1 MSSRS
6 KKPHPSHAAS
16 STIETLSAN
25 ETSNCTQGDPRG
37 ELFGWDMSGHH
48 GFGFQRQQ
56 TSEPIFYSGAGHR
69 MTLGM
74 TGSGKAVNA
83 AIPELLTFPGN
94 AIVLDIKSEL
104 YHVTHRWRRD
114 VLGQDIIVIDPYG
127 VLGLP
132 NSGSLNP
139 LDLQS
144 LLGCSTYETASMLA
158 TLFCGLNQRSAVS
171 RGTNNDEFWQ
181 DQAVSLMTGL
191 IGMALEGKIPAGP
204 SFPAIRSLLK
214 SDNFIYDLT
223 TIMDENPPS
232 DQFRGEIAAFLQ
244 TVEVTRSGILSSLT
258 AHYRGIGGEGVE
270 KAIGSSSFNL
280 SDFVNNRL
288 RATIYVV
295 VPPEQL
301 VSASKMLK
309 LIFGTM
315 LSGLY
320 TRRTIPIM
328 KTLIQMDEAASL
340 GQFEPIR
347 TGITLFRG
355 SGVVLHTLFQ
365 DVDQVHQNYS
375 DARTLINN
383 TSVIRL
389 LGAGN
394 YWQAAMLG
402 EMFGI
407 EPRTLMNLDANEQL
421 LLVDGRPHI
430 CRRVNYRTDAY
441 YEGRF
446 DSNPRYAAFQNLR
459 ESQEASTATRSHG
472 SDRL

>member
-6 KKPHPSHAAS
+6 VEPSPFLSPAS
-16 STIETLSAN
+16 DRVSVGANQWEPPPELLGWETAGN
-25 ETSNCTQGDPRG
+25 R
-37 ELFGWDMSGHH
+37 
-48 GFGFQRQQ
+48 GFGFQSKQA
-56 TSEPIFYSGAGHR
+56 SAPIYYSGSGHR

-94 AIVLDIKSEL
+94 AVVLDIKSEL

-114 VLGQDIIVIDPYG
+114 VLGHEIIVIDPYG
-127 VLGLP
+127 VVGLP

-139 LDLQS
+139 FDLQTV
-144 LLGCSTYETASMLA
+144 LGCSMYETASMLA
-158 TLFCGLNQRSAVS
+158 TLFCGRDQRTSVT
-171 RGTNNDEFWQ
+171 RGATNDEFWQ
-181 DQAVSLMTGL
+181 DQAISLMTGL
-191 IGMALEGKIPAGP
+191 IGAAIEGKIPEGS

-214 SDNFIYDLT
+214 SDNFMYFLAT
-223 TIMDENPPS
+223 LLDENPPS
-232 DQFRGEIAAFLQ
+232 DQFRGEIGTFLQ

-258 AHYRGIGGEGVE
+258 AHYRGIGGEGVDH
-270 KAIGSSSFNL
+270 ALNTSTFDL
-280 SDFVNNRL
+280 SDFINNRVK
-288 RATIYVV
+288 ATIYVV

-301 VSASKMLK
+301 VSASKLLK
-309 LIFGTM
+309 LIFGTL

-347 TGITLFRG
+347 TGVTLLRG
-355 SGVVLHTLFQ
+355 SGVILHTLFQ

-402 EMFGI
+402 DMFGI
-407 EPRTLMNLDANEQL
+407 EPRTLMNLEADEQL
-421 LLVDGRPHI
+421 LLVDGRPHV
-430 CRRVNYRTDAY
+430 CRRVNYRNDAY

-446 DSNPRYAAFQNLR
+446 DSNPRYAAFQSLR
-459 ESQEASTATRSHG
+459 ESQEASTATRGHDSY
-472 SDRL
+472 RL